1 MHNGVFRRALNSVF
15 GSKLNITGGKYM
27 NYYTTKIPASWNWK
41 NLRVVAFI
49 SRPMRNAATG
59 FTDMYVNNAEVF
71 KFKEGTDVQEIL
83 IDENAV
89 PVEYYDIMGHRLNE
103 PQHGLN
109 IVKMS
114 NGTAKKVFVR

>member
-1 MHNGVFRRALNSVF
+1 
-15 GSKLNITGGKYM
+15 
-27 NYYTTKIPASWNWK
+27 
-41 NLRVVAFI
+41 
-49 SRPMRNAATG
+49 
-59 FTDMYVNNAEVF
+59 MYVNNAEVF